1 MNALEKIEDRW
12 LMVALTLAVLV
23 AFTITRDALIGDV
36 CKVLIGGTVAIF
48 TRRSEKLMI
57 AEPGQSKAIV
67 DEFLGR

>member
-12 LMVALTLAVLV
+12 LMVALTLAVLI

-36 CKVLIGGTVAIF
+36 FKVLIGGTVAIF
-48 TRRSEKLMI
+48 TRRSEKLFV

-67 DEFLGR
+67 DEFLRR